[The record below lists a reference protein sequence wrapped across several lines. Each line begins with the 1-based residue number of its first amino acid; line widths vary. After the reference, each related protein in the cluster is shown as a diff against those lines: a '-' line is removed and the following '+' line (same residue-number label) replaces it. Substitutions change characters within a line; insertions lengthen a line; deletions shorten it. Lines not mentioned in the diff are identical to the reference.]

1 MKFLFSNIFHLR
13 LVESL
18 DVEPTETEG
27 GWSVV
32 LKHLLFVF
40 LLLKPPPGLFRLSC
54 LHFAL
59 LAFLGSRRLMKRLH
73 NYGASPGHVIGGDG
87 MLETGSLEM

>member
-54 LHFAL
+54 LHFA
-59 LAFLGSRRLMKRLH
+59 AAGILGIQK
-73 NYGASPGHVIGGDG
+73 ADEEAP
-87 MLETGSLEM
+87 